1 MNKQLLIVSVLAC
14 SFVSTNLF
22 AQKNAVQK
30 ENVEVLN
37 EVVVTATKFNLKKEN
52 TGKVIHVITQKQ
64 LQQNAGK
71 TVIEILNTVAGIDVR
86 GVNANPSEPKSI
98 NIRGGRSRQVLVLID
113 GVPVTDQSAINQ
125 EFDLRLLAISQI
137 ENIEILKGA
146 SSTLYG
152 SGAASAVINIILKKA
167 SKDRISG
174 SFETSLGTNNSTKT
188 SNSTLADK
196 NQNINL
202 NGTLGNFNF
211 LASFSITGVDG
222 MSSAKSITNTVFEND
237 SFYSKNALLKLG
249 YKINDKVNITS
260 FLNYDTFEYDF
271 DAGAFSDSDL
281 NMGDQEQLRV
291 GIRPNYTYNKGEL
304 YMLASANMVRR
315 NLNQFNS
322 FSNTLDGYEFVGRSV
337 NLDLVNKYEFSA
349 VNIQLITGL
358 NYQNHSNNSITPF
371 ATIEKDVANF
381 NTIDPYAS
389 VVYISDYG
397 LSVNIGGRLNMHN
410 VYGSQFV
417 YDGNLAYSLLN
428 SKETS
433 VKLLTSYSTA
443 FIAPSLYQLYDGY
456 SGNIDLNPETNQ
468 TFEVGFDATFKEE
481 IQLDVV
487 YFNRQEVDAII
498 YNNTTYSYGNSSS
511 DASGLEVSVSVAAT
525 SFLSINSSYTHID
538 SNDLEDFNDY
548 IPANKFVTGIDITP
562 FENAFLNFTY
572 RNVGERTIFDRYGSF
587 GTAGENVVLEEYQVL
602 DFMANYKVLED
613 TVTLFIA
620 ATNLLNEDYDDIFGY
635 ETRGRNYKIGVRLQF

>member
-1 MNKQLLIVSVLAC
+1 MNKQLLIVSILAC

-22 AQKNAVQK
+22 AQKNVAQK
-30 ENVEVLN
+30 KNVELLN

-71 TVIEILNTVAGIDVR
+71 TVIEILNTIAGIDVR

-125 EFDLRLLAISQI
+125 EFDLRLLAVSQI
-137 ENIEILKGA
+137 ETIEILKGA

-152 SGAASAVINIILKKA
+152 SGASTAVINVILKKA
-167 SKDRISG
+167 TKDRISG
-174 SFETSLGTNNSTKT
+174 SFETSFGTNNSTKT
-188 SNSTLADK
+188 SSSALADK

-211 LASFSITGVDG
+211 LASFSISGVDG
-222 MSSAKSITNTVFEND
+222 MSSAKSITNTVFESD

-281 NMGDQEQLRV
+281 NMGDQEQFRV
-291 GIRPNYTYNKGEL
+291 GVRPNYTYNKGEL
-304 YMLASANMVRR
+304 YMLASANIVRR

-410 VYGSQFV
+410 VYGNQFV
-417 YDGNLAYSLLN
+417 YDGNLAYALLN

-468 TFEVGFDATFKEE
+468 TFEIGFDATFKEE
-481 IQLDVV
+481 IQFDVV
-487 YFNRQEVDAII
+487 YFNRKEVDAII

-511 DASGLEVSVSVAAT
+511 DVSGLELNVRVAAT
-525 SFLSINSSYTHID
+525 SFLSINSSYTYID
-538 SNDLEDFNDY
+538 SNNLEDFNDY

-562 FENAFLNFTY
+562 FENTFLNFTY
-572 RNVGERTIFDRYGSF
+572 RNVGERSIFDRYGSF
-587 GTAGENVVLEEYQVL
+587 GTAGDDVILEEYQVL

-613 TVTLFIA
+613 TVTFFIA

-635 ETRGRNYKIGVRLQF
+635 ETRGRNYKVGVRLQF

>member
-14 SFVSTNLF
+14 SIVSTNLF
-22 AQKNAVQK
+22 AQKNVAQK
-30 ENVEVLN
+30 ENVEMLN

-71 TVIEILNTVAGIDVR
+71 TVIEILNTIAGIDVK
-86 GVNANPSEPKSI
+86 GVNANASEPRSI

-125 EFDLRLLAISQI
+125 EFDLRLLAVNQI
-137 ENIEILKGA
+137 ESIEILKGA

-152 SGAASAVINIILKKA
+152 SGAATAVINVILKKA
-167 SKDRISG
+167 SKDRIFG
-174 SFETSLGTNNSTKT
+174 SFETSFGTNNSTKS
-188 SNSTLADK
+188 SNSGLADK

-222 MSSAKSITNTVFEND
+222 MSSAKSTTNTVFEND

-249 YKINDKVNITS
+249 YKINDKVNIIS

-271 DAGAFSDSDL
+271 DAAAFSDSEV
-281 NMGDQEQLRV
+281 NMGDQEQFRV

-304 YMLASANMVRR
+304 YMLASINSVKR
-315 NLNQFNS
+315 NFNS
-322 FSNTLDGYEFVGRSV
+322 FNAFSNTLDSYQYNGESI
-337 NLDLVNKYEFSA
+337 NLDLVNKYEFS
-349 VNIQLITGL
+349 NQFQLITGV
-358 NYQNHSNNSITPF
+358 NYQEHSNNTITPF
-371 ATIEKDVANF
+371 GTIEKDIANF
-381 NTIDPYAS
+381 NTLDPYAS

-397 LSVNIGGRLNMHN
+397 LSANIGGRLNVHN
-410 VYGSQFV
+410 VYGNQFV

-468 TFEVGFDATFKEE
+468 TFEAGFDATFKEK

-487 YFNRQEVDAII
+487 YFNRKEVDAII

-511 DASGLEVSVSVAAT
+511 DVSGLELNVRVAAN
-525 SFLSINSSYTHID
+525 SFLSINSSYTYID
-538 SNDLEDFNDY
+538 SNNLEDFNDY

-572 RNVGERTIFDRYGSF
+572 RNVGKRTIFDRLR
-587 GTAGENVVLEEYQVL
+587 V
-602 DFMANYKVLED
+602 
-613 TVTLFIA
+613 
-620 ATNLLNEDYDDIFGY
+620 
-635 ETRGRNYKIGVRLQF
+635 

>member
-14 SFVSTNLF
+14 SFVSTSLF
-22 AQKNAVQK
+22 AQKNVAQK
-30 ENVEVLN
+30 ENVEMLN

-71 TVIEILNTVAGIDVR
+71 TVIEILNTIAGIDVK
-86 GVNANPSEPKSI
+86 GVNANASEPRSI

-125 EFDLRLLAISQI
+125 EFDLRLLAVNQI
-137 ENIEILKGA
+137 ESIEILKGA

-152 SGAASAVINIILKKA
+152 SGAATAVINVILKKA
-167 SKDRISG
+167 TKDRISG
-174 SFETSLGTNNSTKT
+174 SFETSFGTNNSTKS
-188 SNSTLADK
+188 SNSGLADK

-222 MSSAKSITNTVFEND
+222 MSSAKSTTNTVFEND

-271 DAGAFSDSDL
+271 DAAAFSDSEV
-281 NMGDQEQLRV
+281 NMGDQEQFRV

-304 YMLASANMVRR
+304 YMLASINSVKR
-315 NLNQFNS
+315 NFNS
-322 FSNTLDGYEFVGRSV
+322 FNAFSNTLDSYQYNGESI
-337 NLDLVNKYEFSA
+337 NLDLVNKYEFS
-349 VNIQLITGL
+349 NQFQLITGV
-358 NYQNHSNNSITPF
+358 NYQEHSNNTITPF
-371 ATIEKDVANF
+371 ATIEKDIANF
-381 NTIDPYAS
+381 NTLDPYAS
-389 VVYISDYG
+389 VVYISNYG
-397 LSVNIGGRLNMHN
+397 LSANIGGRLNMHN
-410 VYGSQFV
+410 VYGNQFV

-468 TFEVGFDATFKEE
+468 TFEVGFDATFKEN
-481 IQLDVV
+481 IQFDVV
-487 YFNRQEVDAII
+487 YFNRKEVDAII

-511 DASGLEVSVSVAAT
+511 DASGLELNFRVAAT
-525 SFLSINSSYTHID
+525 SFLSINSSYTYID
-538 SNDLEDFNDY
+538 SNNLEDFNDY

-587 GTAGENVVLEEYQVL
+587 GTLGDDVILEEYQVL

-613 TVTLFIA
+613 TVTFFIA

-635 ETRGRNYKIGVRLQF
+635 ETRGRNYKVGVRLQF

>member
-14 SFVSTNLF
+14 SFVSTSLF
-22 AQKNAVQK
+22 AQKNVAQK
-30 ENVEVLN
+30 KNVELLN

-71 TVIEILNTVAGIDVR
+71 TVIEILNTIAGIDVR

-125 EFDLRLLAISQI
+125 EFDLRLLAVNQI
-137 ENIEILKGA
+137 ESIEILKGA

-152 SGAASAVINIILKKA
+152 SGAATAVINVILKKA
-167 SKDRISG
+167 TKDRISG
-174 SFETSLGTNNSTKT
+174 SFETSFGTNNSTKT
-188 SNSTLADK
+188 SSSALADK

-222 MSSAKSITNTVFEND
+222 MSSAKSTTNTVFESD

-281 NMGDQEQLRV
+281 NMGDQEQFRV
-291 GIRPNYTYNKGEL
+291 GVRPNYTYNKGEL
-304 YMLASANMVRR
+304 YMLASANIVRR

-389 VVYISDYG
+389 MVYISDYG

-410 VYGSQFV
+410 VYGNQFV

-468 TFEVGFDATFKEE
+468 TFEAGFDATFKEK
-481 IQLDVV
+481 IQFDVV
-487 YFNRQEVDAII
+487 YFNRKEVDAII

-511 DASGLEVSVSVAAT
+511 DVSGLELNVRVAAT
-525 SFLSINSSYTHID
+525 SFLSINSSYTYID
-538 SNDLEDFNDY
+538 SNNLEDFNDY

-587 GTAGENVVLEEYQVL
+587 GTAGDDVILEEYQVL

-613 TVTLFIA
+613 TVTFFIA

-635 ETRGRNYKIGVRLQF
+635 ETRGRNYKLGVRLQF

>member
-14 SFVSTNLF
+14 SFVSTSLF
-22 AQKNAVQK
+22 AQKNIAQK
-30 ENVEVLN
+30 KNVELLN

-71 TVIEILNTVAGIDVR
+71 TVIEILNTIAGIDVK
-86 GVNANPSEPKSI
+86 GVNANASEPRSI

-125 EFDLRLLAISQI
+125 EFDLRLLAVSQI
-137 ENIEILKGA
+137 ETIEILKGA

-152 SGAASAVINIILKKA
+152 SGAATAVINVILKKA
-167 SKDRISG
+167 SKDSVSG
-174 SFETSLGTNNSTKT
+174 SFETSFGTNNSTKS
-188 SNSTLADK
+188 SNSGLADK

-222 MSSAKSITNTVFEND
+222 MSSAKSTTNTVFEND

-249 YKINDKVNITS
+249 YKINDKVNIIS

-271 DAGAFSDSDL
+271 DAAAFSDSEV
-281 NMGDQEQLRV
+281 NMGDQEQFRV

-304 YMLASANMVRR
+304 YMLASINSVKR
-315 NLNQFNS
+315 NFNS
-322 FSNTLDGYEFVGRSV
+322 FNAFSNTLDSYQYNGESI
-337 NLDLVNKYEFSA
+337 NLDLVNKYEFS
-349 VNIQLITGL
+349 NQFQLITGV
-358 NYQNHSNNSITPF
+358 NYQEHSNNTITPF
-371 ATIEKDVANF
+371 GTIEKDIANF
-381 NTIDPYAS
+381 NTLDPYAS

-397 LSVNIGGRLNMHN
+397 LSANIGGRLNVHN
-410 VYGSQFV
+410 VYGNQFV

-433 VKLLTSYSTA
+433 VKVLTSYSTA

-468 TFEVGFDATFKEE
+468 TFEVGFDATFKEN
-481 IQLDVV
+481 IQFDVV
-487 YFNRQEVDAII
+487 YFNRKEVDAII

-511 DASGLEVSVSVAAT
+511 DVSGLELNVRVAAN
-525 SFLSINSSYTHID
+525 SFLSINSSYTYID
-538 SNDLEDFNDY
+538 SNNLEDFNDY

-587 GTAGENVVLEEYQVL
+587 GTAGENVVLEDYQVL

-613 TVTLFIA
+613 TVTFFVA

-635 ETRGRNYKIGVRLQF
+635 ETRGRNYKVGIRLQF